1 MQTRLGY
8 SALAA
13 VVLAVWG
20 QSASALNIS
29 FDYSYD
35 SSGFFADAA
44 RRSTLQQAGNYL
56 GSRLSDNLSA
66 ITSSGGNQFTASF
79 GNPSTVAGA
88 SIASYSVAANTLVI
102 FVGAQNLGSSLGQG
116 GPGGYASSGTQA
128 FIDTVDARGQLGALS
143 AVPTDFGPWG
153 GSISFNNVGTNWYFD
168 SDVNT
173 VETFTGFDFFS
184 VAVHELGHVLGAGTA
199 DSWLSYVSGA
209 NFVGLNAMAA
219 YGGPVPLNIDLA
231 QKIDNAHW
239 ADAVTSTVNGLP
251 QGAAMTSAIGAG
263 TRKYFTDLDFAGAK
277 DIGWQVTAVP
287 VPAAFWLLVS
297 GVMGLVAVS
306 RRK

>member
-128 FIDTVDARGQLGALS
+128 FIDTVAARGQLGALS
-143 AVPTDFGPWG
+143 AIPTDFGPWG

-199 DSWLSYVSGA
+199 DSGLRYLSGT
-209 NFVGLNAMAA
+209 NFVGPNAMAA
-219 YGGPVPLNIDLA
+219 YGGGPVPLNASLD
-231 QKIDNAHW
+231 HW
-239 ADAVTSTVNGLP
+239 ADAVTSTVNGLS
-251 QGAAMTSAIGAG
+251 QEAAMTPAIGAG

-277 DIGWQVTAVP
+277 DIGWQVTPVP

>member
-79 GNPSTVAGA
+79 GNPSTGAGA

-128 FIDTVDARGQLGALS
+128 FIDTAAARGQLGALS

-153 GSISFNNVGTNWYFD
+153 GSMSFNNAGTNWYFD

-199 DSWLSYVSGA
+199 NSGSRYLSGT
-209 NFVGLNAMAA
+209 NFVGPNAMAA
-219 YGGPVPLNIDLA
+219 YGGPVPLNASLD
-231 QKIDNAHW
+231 HW
-239 ADAVTSTVNGLP
+239 ADAVTSTVNGLS
-251 QGAAMTSAIGAG
+251 QEAAMTPAIGAG
-263 TRKYFTDLDFAGAK
+263 TRKYFTDLDFAAAK

-297 GVMGLVAVS
+297 GVMGLAAVS